1 MWQSYIHEIS
11 LSSVPERRSDWI
23 RSALWSFV
31 LTRILSENRFTLF
44 GMRSQQETAIALQ
57 RQDDSWSI

>member
-1 MWQSYIHEIS
+1 MKFPCRQFQSAF
-11 LSSVPERRSDWI
+11 RSDWI

-31 LTRILSENRFTLF
+31 LTRIFSENRFTLF